1 MTYPFPDLKTSQ
13 NIAQARQTLAAQERK
28 RSVVKRGGLVLAGVM
43 FLNLMF
49 YGLIAAVIL
58 GVLRLFGV
66 V

>member
-28 RSVVKRGGLVLAGVM
+28 RVVKRGGLVLAGVM